1 MGTRQLIA
9 LVIVSSVTFL
19 CLVLGGGYIYVTK
32 PELLGLARPPAHD
45 SVAAPPTVWE
55 LQLGQLE
62 KENAHFRAE
71 TNRLKD
77 SLQRITTELAT
88 LRQQRSELQSQ
99 LDAAR
104 TALASQQ
111 HTVQRDSLR
120 LKNLHILAEMYD
132 RADPAEVAKILA
144 NAESSYAAAVLR
156 AMKRKTAARV
166 LEQLPKE
173 KALAIS
179 LAALEQP

>member
-1 MGTRQLIA
+1 M
-9 LVIVSSVTFL
+9 
-19 CLVLGGGYIYVTK
+19 
-32 PELLGLARPPAHD
+32 
-45 SVAAPPTVWE
+45 
-55 LQLGQLE
+55 
-62 KENAHFRAE
+62 
-71 TNRLKD
+71 
-77 SLQRITTELAT
+77 
-88 LRQQRSELQSQ
+88 
-99 LDAAR
+99 
-104 TALASQQ
+104 Q